1 MDENIAS
8 APSVPRPPEISLVV
22 PPAQDKEEVL
32 ERLRE
37 REGVIQYAG
46 FCFAINPER
55 PVNRPEAN
63 GDVVLDI
70 VMFCRRK
77 PALKALYTPTL
88 SLKDRQTRDTIS
100 AVYGVSELLMG
111 RDYPTRA
118 AK

>member
-70 VMFCRRK
+70 VMFLS
-77 PALKALYTPTL
+77 PEAGPQGYVYPDAL
-88 SLKDRQTRDTIS
+88 LKDRQTRDTIS

>member
-1 MDENIAS
+1 MDDNSAS
-8 APSVPRPPEISLVV
+8 APSVPRPPKIPLVV
-22 PPAQDKEEVL
+22 LPAQDKEKEL

-37 REGVIQYAG
+37 RKAVIQYAG
-46 FCFAINPER
+46 ICFGIIHER

-77 PALKALYTPTL
+77 PALKAMYTPMF

-100 AVYGVSELLMG
+100 TVYGVSELMMG

>member
-1 MDENIAS
+1 MDDNS
-8 APSVPRPPEISLVV
+8 ANTPSVPRPPEIPLVV
-22 PPAQDKEEVL
+22 SPAQDKEAVL

-37 REGVIQYAG
+37 REDVIQYAG
-46 FCFAINPER
+46 FCFGINPER

-77 PALKALYTPTL
+77 PALKAMYTPTL